1 MIGFHLQLLMKG
13 EIADL
18 SPHDSTLLSDIVEVY
33 QLPSIKRE
41 DGEMRYAFCILT
53 RHGLR
58 YECSSSSKIQV
69 CLT

>member
-18 SPHDSTLLSDIVEVY
+18 SPHDSTLLSDIVEVN
-33 QLPSIKRE
+33 QLPSFKRE
-41 DGEMRYAFCILT
+41 DGETRYAFRILT
-53 RHGLR
+53 RHGFR